1 MKSRTQDGTDREAFI
16 DVLSFLLVDEKNWE
30 ALSTYMSKSQLFGL
44 SHMADVLA
52 IELDILANYL
62 RRRAVKDTKHEQ
74 ALAWAK
80 LEMRRELGAGR

>member
-1 MKSRTQDGTDREAFI
+1 MRSRTEDGTNRETFL
-16 DVLSFLLVDEKNWE
+16 DTLMFLLVDERNWE
-30 ALSTYMSKSQLFGL
+30 ALSAYMGKSQLFGL

-52 IELDILANYL
+52 IEFNILANYL